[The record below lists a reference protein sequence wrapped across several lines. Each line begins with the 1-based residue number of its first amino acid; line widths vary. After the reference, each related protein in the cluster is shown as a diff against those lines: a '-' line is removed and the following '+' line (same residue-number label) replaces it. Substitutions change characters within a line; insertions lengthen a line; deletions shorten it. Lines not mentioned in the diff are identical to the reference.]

1 MAELITVARPYAVA
15 IFRLAK
21 ESNTLPLWSDVLAQL
36 AVISGNELALEVV
49 ANPKFSV
56 AQVKELLLGLLGGQQ
71 SAEVQNF
78 IDAVLENRRFTALA
92 AVAELFEEYK
102 AADAGE
108 IDASIESAFALTDAQ
123 VADLSATLSQQ
134 LHRKLTA
141 QVSVNPELIG
151 GVKVTVGDLVVD
163 ASVRGKLTA
172 LASSLKS

>member
-21 ESNTLPLWSDVLAQL
+21 ETGTLPLWSDVLAQL
-36 AVISGNELALEVV
+36 ALIAGNELALEVV

-78 IDAVLENRRFTALA
+78 IDAVLENRRFTVLP

-108 IDASIESAFALTDAQ
+108 VEARIESAFALTDSQ
-123 VADLSATLSQQ
+123 VAELSATLSQQ
-134 LHRKLTA
+134 LHRKVTA

>member
-21 ESNTLPLWSDVLAQL
+21 EANTLPMWSEVLSQL
-36 AVISGNELALEVV
+36 ALVAGNELALDVV

-56 AQVKELLLGLLGGQQ
+56 AQVKELLLGLLGGQL
-71 SAEVQNF
+71 SDEVHNF
-78 IDAVLENRRFTALA
+78 IEALLENRRFTVLPAMA
-92 AVAELFEEYK
+92 ALFEEYK

-108 IDASIESAFALTDAQ
+108 VEASIESAFALTDTQ
-123 VADLSATLSQQ
+123 VAELSATLSKQ
-134 LHRKLTA
+134 LHRKVTA